1 MSNLSELLPAGA
13 GAKSA
18 DFVASGTLGSGVT
31 VALQSDGTVEV
42 VAAGGPESA
51 APVSFSAS
59 SISVTP
65 GSAYHATANKV
76 IVFYRNTVSTYPTAV
91 VGTVSGTAISFGS
104 EIAIGTR
111 INPLGTAVV
120 YDSANDKLVF
130 CVASGGFV
138 YAYVGTLSG
147 TSISIG
153 SEANVSYGGSSAP
166 LLGAVYDINSGK
178 TVVTAQRGDNTYAQS
193 VVLTVSGTTP
203 SFGTAVVAN
212 SAASYDITSVYD
224 ENAQKVGVFY
234 RVGGTFYGKV
244 GTVSGTSISF
254 GTQSSGISGTPAYA
268 DSCYDSNTQKI
279 VIVYSLNA
287 LTNRPY
293 CVVATISGTTL
304 TFGTNVE
311 INTVRADSNAISYDS
326 TAQKVVITNYVYNA
340 SPQVTVGTVSGTSI
354 SYGTTNTLA
363 TSTGLSLPLKSVYD
377 PSADK
382 TIISTQVSTVSGASS
397 VVFSTSSTNSADFIG
412 ITDQAIADTATGA
425 VIVQG
430 GVNSSNAGASIP
442 FELSLGSAAV
452 FESGG
457 TSHIAPVYD
466 TNAQKVV
473 VAYSDNNNGGY
484 GTAVVG
490 TVSGSSITF
499 GTPVVF
505 RSSNTSRSISA
516 AYDANA
522 QKIVIAY
529 SDVGR
534 FSIGYILV
542 GTVSGT
548 SISFGSEASN
558 NVTCNYLSVI
568 YAPDVQKIVVSYQN
582 EDNSFKATSI
592 VGTVSGTS
600 ISFGTA
606 AIFTAGRVNYVS
618 SAYDTTNNKVVVS
631 YQDQNNAFYGT
642 AAVGTISGTSISF
655 GTPVVFEAA
664 NSVFLSTTYD
674 TAQQKIVISY
684 QDNGNSNYG
693 TAVVGT
699 VSGTS
704 ISFGTP
710 VVFEAAEAN
719 LTWAIYDPN
728 SQKVIISYQDNG
740 NSNYGTVVLGTVSGT
755 SISFG
760 TPSVFYAGS
769 TSYPYS
775 VYNTDL
781 QKIVFTYRNSVSSP
795 YPGTAVVGTL
805 SGGAF
810 TPNTDYYVQADGS
823 LSTTVSSVPAG
834 RALSTTSIL
843 LEG

>member
-1 MSNLSELLPAGA
+1 MSNLSELLPTGGGQNAV
-13 GAKSA
+13 
-18 DFVASGTLGSGVT
+18 DFVASGTLSSGQT
-31 VALQSDGTVEV
+31 VALKADGTVEA

-397 VVFSTSSTNSADFIG
+397 VVFSTSSTNSADFLG

-430 GVNSSNAGASIP
+430 GV
-442 FELSLGSAAV
+442 
-452 FESGG
+452 
-457 TSHIAPVYD
+457 
-466 TNAQKVV
+466 
-473 VAYSDNNNGGY
+473 
-484 GTAVVG
+484 
-490 TVSGSSITF
+490 
-499 GTPVVF
+499 
-505 RSSNTSRSISA
+505 
-516 AYDANA
+516 
-522 QKIVIAY
+522 
-529 SDVGR
+529 
-534 FSIGYILV
+534 
-542 GTVSGT
+542 
-548 SISFGSEASN
+548 SE
-558 NVTCNYLSVI
+558 
-568 YAPDVQKIVVSYQN
+568 K
-582 EDNSFKATSI
+582 
-592 VGTVSGTS
+592 
-600 ISFGTA
+600 
-606 AIFTAGRVNYVS
+606 
-618 SAYDTTNNKVVVS
+618 
-631 YQDQNNAFYGT
+631 
-642 AAVGTISGTSISF
+642 
-655 GTPVVFEAA
+655 
-664 NSVFLSTTYD
+664 
-674 TAQQKIVISY
+674 
-684 QDNGNSNYG
+684 
-693 TAVVGT
+693 
-699 VSGTS
+699 
-704 ISFGTP
+704 
-710 VVFEAAEAN
+710 
-719 LTWAIYDPN
+719 
-728 SQKVIISYQDNG
+728 
-740 NSNYGTVVLGTVSGT
+740 
-755 SISFG
+755 
-760 TPSVFYAGS
+760 
-769 TSYPYS
+769 
-775 VYNTDL
+775 
-781 QKIVFTYRNSVSSP
+781 
-795 YPGTAVVGTL
+795 L
-805 SGGAF
+805 SGLTVGA
-810 TPNTDYYVQADGS
+810 DYYVQADGS
-823 LSTTVSSVPAG
+823 IASGSIPYDISSASFDSVTFSFASQNVTPRGFAFNSDGTKMYQAAYSGTIYQYTLSTGYDLSTASYSTSASFTSQSTSITNFAFSSDGAKLYIISYTDKTVYQYSLSTAYDVTTASYDSLSFSVNSQETDPYAITISSDGTKFFVVGTSGDDVNEYTLSTAYNISTASFVDSFSTQPQEYNPYGIYFNSDGTYMFIVGNDDNVNQYTLQTGFDVSTASHTFTFSVASQELTSNGIAFNSDGTKMYVSGYASDNVNQYSTTPASTTVPAG